1 MLIFVLAIAILIYQE
16 VRNSR
21 NGGQQKKQ
29 TQNRGVKEPIESL
42 RDWMF
47 VLVSVIVA
55 MICVIMVFC

>member
-21 NGGQQKKQ
+21 NGNQQKKQ
-29 TQNRGVKEPIESL
+29 TQNHGDKEPIESL

>member
-29 TQNRGVKEPIESL
+29 TQNHGDKEPIASL
-42 RDWMF
+42 RDWMI

-55 MICVIMVFC
+55 IICVIMVFY